1 MAMSQHYFHTALQG
15 EPITVLMGW
24 DRPLSQF
31 FLIVERQSPGPGQD
45 DYIYVSDM
53 DPAARAH
60 TPSDYAIK
68 LEQLG
73 ITLPA
78 TMLQQVTQDW
88 LTFGANRIV
97 THDGC
102 GGFDSVELLA

>member
-1 MAMSQHYFHTALQG
+1 MSQHYFHTALKG

-24 DRPLSQF
+24 DRPLNRF
-31 FLIVERQSPGPGQD
+31 FVVVERTSPGPGQD
-45 DYIYVSDM
+45 DSIYLSDM
-53 DPAARAH
+53 DPAAQTH
-60 TPSDYAIK
+60 LPSDYVIK

-78 TMLQQVTQDW
+78 SVLQQVTWDW
-88 LTFGANRIV
+88 LSFSANRIV

-102 GGFDSVELLA
+102 GGFDSVDLPS